1 MYIRIVNIIHRNV
14 LKFKLLI
21 LIPGGRGGRGGRGGF
36 GGRGGRGGGMRG
48 RGRGPPRGR
57 R

>member
-1 MYIRIVNIIHRNV
+1 M
-14 LKFKLLI
+14 LI

-36 GGRGGRGGGMRG
+36 GGRGSRGGGMRG

>member
-14 LKFKLLI
+14 LKFKMLI
-21 LIPGGRGGRGGRGGF
+21 LIPGGRGGRGSRGGF